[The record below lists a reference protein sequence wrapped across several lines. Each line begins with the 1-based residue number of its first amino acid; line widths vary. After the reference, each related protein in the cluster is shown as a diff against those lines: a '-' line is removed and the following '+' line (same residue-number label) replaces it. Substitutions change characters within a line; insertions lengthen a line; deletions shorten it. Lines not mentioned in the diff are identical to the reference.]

1 MKISRDLAIK
11 ILKYLNEHKDFYF
24 PFSVM
29 CREFSE
35 DNDFMEIEPKKWQN
49 IANDDTYQTFELWE
63 NLQNL
68 DEETLQLMTKGFLEK
83 IKGED
88 ADDVV
93 LKSTKKYKIEITE
106 TLQRVVDVKAKSK
119 NDAIKKI
126 AQQYKDEK
134 IVLGWEDFVGVEFEE
149 IKSRYWVG

>member
-1 MKISRDLAIK
+1 MKINRYLAIK
-11 ILKYLNEHKDFYF
+11 ILKYLDRHKNFYF

-29 CREFSE
+29 CKEYSS
-35 DNDFMEIEPKKWQN
+35 DDDFAEIEPVEWQN
-49 IANDDTYQTFELWE
+49 IADDNTYQTFELWE

-83 IKGED
+83 IKGKD

-106 TLQRVVDVKAKSK
+106 TLQRVVDVKAKNK

-126 AQQYKDEK
+126 AQQYKNEE
-134 IVLGWEDFVGVEFEE
+134 IVLGWEDFVGVEINE
-149 IKSRYWVG
+149 V

>member
-24 PFSVM
+24 PFLVM

-35 DNDFMEIEPKKWQN
+35 DNDFMEIEPKEWRN

-68 DEETLQLMTKGFLEK
+68 DEETLQLMAKGFLEK

-93 LKSTKKYKIEITE
+93 SKSTKKYKIEITE
-106 TLQRVVDVKAKSK
+106 TLQRVVDVKAKNK

-134 IVLGWEDFVGVEFEE
+134 IVLGWEDFVKVEF
-149 IKSRYWVG
+149 G

>member
-1 MKISRDLAIK
+1 MKINRDLAIK
-11 ILKYLNEHKDFYF
+11 ILKYLDEHKDFYF

-29 CREFSE
+29 CKEFSK
-35 DNDFMEIEPKKWQN
+35 DNDFMEIEPKEWRN
-49 IANDDTYQTFELWE
+49 IVNDDTYQTFELWE

-83 IKGED
+83 IKN
-88 ADDVV
+88 ADTDDIVSKSA
-93 LKSTKKYKIEITE
+93 LKSVKKYKIEITE
-106 TLQRVVDVKAKSK
+106 TLQRVVDVKAISK

-134 IVLGWEDFVGVEFEE
+134 IILGGEDLIGVEFEE
-149 IKSRYWVG
+149 V